1 MDRCKRIAEWGRV
14 GGRRCREKAEIP
26 RKHCPRPVDRT
37 IAARRTKVPSRLV
50 LAPLMLVNLNETRAK
65 QVMFKQLFFSD
76 GICVTEMAL
85 IEGADANFLR
95 SVGA

>member
-1 MDRCKRIAEWGRV
+1 
-14 GGRRCREKAEIP
+14 
-26 RKHCPRPVDRT
+26 
-37 IAARRTKVPSRLV
+37 
-50 LAPLMLVNLNETRAK
+50 MLVNLNETRAK

-85 IEGADANFLR
+85 IEGADVNFLR